1 MGKESKLNVNFA
13 ELTDDELLDFR
24 NQLLIQREMLNSD
37 YVEELKNRTRG
48 DFDPYTRRGEK
59 TIKKILKKFEDRD
72 LGLSYLEELVAEEWK
87 KRDKYKEEQMY
98 INGLGS
104 NSTMTEAEFLEREK
118 IITES
123 YKSKIE
129 EN

>member
-1 MGKESKLNVNFA
+1 MGRESKLNINFA

-37 YVEELKNRTRG
+37 YVEELKERTRG

-59 TIKKILKKFEDRD
+59 VIKKVLKKFEDRD
-72 LGLSYLEELVAEEWK
+72 MGLSYLEELLAEELK
-87 KRDKYKEEQMY
+87 KRDKFKEEQMY
-98 INGLGS
+98 LNGLGS
-104 NSTMTEAEFLEREK
+104 KGSMTEAEFLEREQ

-129 EN
+129 

>member
-1 MGKESKLNVNFA
+1 MGRESKLNINFA

-37 YVEELKNRTRG
+37 YVEELKERTRG

-59 TIKKILKKFEDRD
+59 VIKKVLKKFEDRD
-72 LGLSYLEELVAEEWK
+72 MGLSYLEELLAEEMK
-87 KRDKYKEEQMY
+87 KRDKFKEEQMY
-98 INGLGS
+98 LNGLGS
-104 NSTMTEAEFLEREK
+104 KGSMTEAEFLEREQ

-129 EN
+129 

>member
-1 MGKESKLNVNFA
+1 
-13 ELTDDELLDFR
+13 
-24 NQLLIQREMLNSD
+24 MLNSD

-48 DFDPYTRRGEK
+48 DFDPYTRKGEK

-104 NSTMTEAEFLEREK
+104 NGTMTEAEFLEREK

>member
-1 MGKESKLNVNFA
+1 MGRESKLNINFA

-37 YVEELKNRTRG
+37 YVEELRERTRG

-59 TIKKILKKFEDRD
+59 VIKKVLKKFEDRD
-72 LGLSYLEELVAEEWK
+72 MGLSYLEELLAEELK
-87 KRDKYKEEQMY
+87 KRDKFKEEQMY
-98 INGLGS
+98 LNGLGS
-104 NSTMTEAEFLEREK
+104 KGSMTEAEFLEREQ

-129 EN
+129 

>member
-1 MGKESKLNVNFA
+1 MGRESKLNINFA

-37 YVEELKNRTRG
+37 YVEELKERTRG

-59 TIKKILKKFEDRD
+59 VIKKVLKKFEDRD
-72 LGLSYLEELVAEEWK
+72 MGLSYLEELLAEELK
-87 KRDKYKEEQMY
+87 KRDKFKEEQMY
-98 INGLGS
+98 LNGLGTKGS
-104 NSTMTEAEFLEREK
+104 MTEAEFLEREQ

-129 EN
+129 